1 MIKNK
6 KSCSYGYSKPKAQTL
21 IKLMKITGMQNVYG
35 EIIYAENSSGLWRE
49 MQGNSGK
56 YGLYQERTDEI
67 YTDYLWINCLTEH
80 NEDIL
85 SKIIES
91 KPEGIIFCFSDHP
104 VTVSSDNKGAFLY
117 AANKEPFVWDC
128 VFEIGLDENYFSI
141 SFDAEKFSK
150 KKFIPEIE
158 KVLLEQDALSGRQR
172 QDNDT

>member
-1 MIKNK
+1 
-6 KSCSYGYSKPKAQTL
+6 
-21 IKLMKITGMQNVYG
+21 
-35 EIIYAENSSGLWRE
+35 

-56 YGLYQERTDEI
+56 YGLYQKRTDEI
-67 YTDYLWINCLTEH
+67 YTNYLWINCLTEH

-91 KPEGIIFCFSDHP
+91 KPEWIIFCFSDHP
-104 VTVSSDNKGAFLY
+104 VTVSSDNKGAF
-117 AANKEPFVWDC
+117 
-128 VFEIGLDENYFSI
+128 LDENYFSI

>member
-1 MIKNK
+1 M
-6 KSCSYGYSKPKAQTL
+6 
-21 IKLMKITGMQNVYG
+21 
-35 EIIYAENSSGLWRE
+35 
-49 MQGNSGK
+49 
-56 YGLYQERTDEI
+56 YQERTDEI

-91 KPEGIIFCFSDHP
+91 KPERIIFYFSDHP
-104 VTVSSDNKGAFLY
+104 VTVSSDNKEAFLY

-150 KKFIPEIE
+150 KKFISEIE